1 MARKRKTLSKLGL
14 LVVNIRGMTTDGT
27 NGPKMD
33 LIMRHNQDIKIIIDC
48 HLKSTEIIKYQ
59 QKYRNWNFHLSTN
72 ESGNS
77 RGIMIMTRKSME
89 LQEQIVKND
98 DNGNYILLKITHDRS
113 DILLSAIYG
122 PGTDEPQ
129 FYEDVL
135 NKIDNTGIV
144 NKIICGD
151 FNLTLDPTL
160 ETWNYIGT
168 QNNKNAR
175 EVLKRYVRTNDM
187 EDPLHFSNYMEPH
200 FTWCK
205 DNGEK
210 MARLDRFLLSPAL
223 AQHSSHYHRL
233 TRETGYDHHPI
244 SLDIDFSNFTPGAG
258 LWRLPTI

>member
-1 MARKRKTLSKLGL
+1 MNSTNYALKNLVMARKRKTLSKLGL
-14 LVVNIRGMTTDGT
+14 LVVNIRGMTTDGI

-72 ESGNS
+72 ETGNS

-89 LQEQIVKND
+89 LQEQIIKND

-144 NKIICGD
+144 NLVSPGARITEKKWRGLID
-151 FNLTLDPTL
+151 FC
-160 ETWNYIGT
+160 Y
-168 QNNKNAR
+168 
-175 EVLKRYVRTNDM
+175 
-187 EDPLHFSNYMEPH
+187 PLH
-200 FTWCK
+200 
-205 DNGEK
+205 
-210 MARLDRFLLSPAL
+210 
-223 AQHSSHYHRL
+223 
-233 TRETGYDHHPI
+233 
-244 SLDIDFSNFTPGAG
+244 
-258 LWRLPTI
+258 